1 MKRLILLSI
10 VWALIFTM
18 SPFYVVDDVQAVTIG
33 DSCDAPKS
41 SSQKSVKLLFSTK
54 EAWDAEDGDIYCKII
69 DAKSTAITYEDL
81 KPFFVALGVPQDVI
95 NGESMRNEGTNV
107 ELRCPVNPNTPN
119 IYLGQ
124 ENAYFDDDLED
135 VQITF
140 NPILTEGECNYSL
153 GAQVYK
159 DVPIRYRL
167 EIPAHSATPQTYYYI
182 YFKSVTDGKDPA
194 APVAPVNCQCRMEAD
209 LFLSPVPEITNEES
223 CLSAP
228 VNPIGYNGPFVKLSD
243 CVWGE
248 NKKIET
254 PGQVYIPPSTLPTS
268 AELSSKLNPLG
279 TSSPQQL
286 LGRIIKNVLGIL
298 GSIAL
303 VIFLYGGIMWMTS
316 MGSSDKIQKS
326 LSTLV
331 WGALGVI
338 VILASYS
345 IVSFVLENIPK

>member
-1 MKRLILLSI
+1 MI
-10 VWALIFTM
+10 
-18 SPFYVVDDVQAVTIG
+18 
-33 DSCDAPKS
+33 
-41 SSQKSVKLLFSTK
+41 
-54 EAWDAEDGDIYCKII
+54 DG
-69 DAKSTAITYEDL
+69 
-81 KPFFVALGVPQDVI
+81 FV
-95 NGESMRNEGTNV
+95 MRNEGTNV
-107 ELRCPVNPNTPN
+107 EGRCLLDKNNFSSYEVSEQWFPDKDLSEIQILLRPTVEQFTCISETNGGVQGDIPV
-119 IYLGQ
+119 
-124 ENAYFDDDLED
+124 
-135 VQITF
+135 
-140 NPILTEGECNYSL
+140 
-153 GAQVYK
+153 
-159 DVPIRYRL
+159 RYRL
-167 EIPAHSATPQTYYYI
+167 EIPAHNPVPQTDYFL
-182 YFKSVTDGKDPA
+182 YFKSVTNGKDPA
-194 APVAPVNCQCRMEAD
+194 TPVNCQCRMEAD

-228 VNPIGYNGPFVKLSD
+228 ANPIGYNGPFVKLSD

-303 VIFLYGGIMWMTS
+303 VIFLYGGITWMTS
-316 MGSSDKIQKS
+316 MGSSEKIQKS
-326 LSTLV
+326 LSTIV

-345 IVSFVLENIPK
+345 IVGFVLENIPK